1 MASSSTLS
9 ACALTWFWRVYLQ
22 PTPRGDSRRRIQ
34 ATLRREETM
43 KTTVCETVEKGA
55 EIKGVCDGRAITRQ
69 INGQSYFIA
78 TLR

>member
-1 MASSSTLS
+1 
-9 ACALTWFWRVYLQ
+9 
-22 PTPRGDSRRRIQ
+22 
-34 ATLRREETM
+34 M